1 MYNKVIIIGNLTRD
15 IELKYLP
22 SGSAIANGA
31 IATSHKYKKQN
42 GEQVDE
48 VCFLD
53 FSIFGKGGEIFNQY
67 VRKGSKVMLEG
78 RLVFQQWKAQD
89 GTNRS
94 RHALS
99 VTEFKFLDGKSDS
112 QDTGGNN
119 YNAPQ
124 QNSQPQQN
132 YNAPQQQY
140 NQPAQQNYNNQQKP
154 QQQQNSGI
162 NNSYEQNIPTIDID
176 NDEIPF

>member
-1 MYNKVIIIGNLTRD
+1 MIGNLTRD

-31 IATSHKYKKQN
+31 IATSHKYKMQN
-42 GEQVDE
+42 GEQKEE

-94 RHALS
+94 RHALN

-124 QNSQPQQN
+124 QQTQQQN
-132 YNAPQQQY
+132 YNAPAQQN
-140 NQPAQQNYNNQQKP
+140 NQQPQQQNYNA
-154 QQQQNSGI
+154 QQQQNSGT
-162 NNSYEQNIPTIDID
+162 NNAQEQNIPTIDID

>member
-1 MYNKVIIIGNLTRD
+1 MYNKIIMIGNLTRD

-22 SGSAIANGA
+22 SGSPIANCS
-31 IATSHKYKKQN
+31 IATSHKYKMQN
-42 GEQVDE
+42 GEQKEE

-99 VTEFKFLDGKSDS
+99 VSEFKFLDSK
-112 QDTGGNN
+112 QDN
-119 YNAPQ
+119 Q
-124 QNSQPQQN
+124 QNQQQQP
-132 YNAPQQQY
+132 YNAPQQQ
-140 NQPAQQNYNNQQKP
+140 Q
-154 QQQQNSGI
+154 
-162 NNSYEQNIPTIDID
+162 ENIPSIDVD
-176 NDEIPF
+176 SDEIPF